1 MIKKSSG
8 STLNQLIADIKG
20 TKQHSRTRESSFPST
35 IPGYNSEHDISS
47 YDQDGDSTII
57 EQIEDNEGYG
67 YQSQG
72 LRKSQSFGDQKKG
85 LQLNFDNRRG
95 RNIMTFDMN
104 DAGLPVPTFHSK
116 KLSNAS
122 SSSTSPTDRRPSPA
136 AILMTPLPKFDE
148 ITQKNIKYTDRMSS
162 SSDLLN
168 TTKRGRISLAE
179 LSKKD
184 QNKSTK
190 RIAYHPATDEK
201 TNTSRRKISSYA
213 NSRNIS
219 DRYLRSLANWADKVE
234 AADKK
239 DDVDNGKNGET
250 EPVLNPV

>member
-1 MIKKSSG
+1 MNKKTPDN
-8 STLNQLIADIKG
+8 TLNKLIADIEG
-20 TKQHSRTRESSFPST
+20 SRQRSRTRESSIQSSMT
-35 IPGYNSEHDISS
+35 GYNSEHNISS
-47 YDQDGDSTII
+47 YAQDGDSTIEEEI
-57 EQIEDNEGYG
+57 QDNESYH
-67 YQSQG
+67 YQGQK

-95 RNIMTFDMN
+95 RNIMIFDVN

-116 KLSNAS
+116 KLSNT
-122 SSSTSPTDRRPSPA
+122 SSSTASPTDRRPSPA

-148 ITQKNIKYTDRMSS
+148 ITQKRINYTDRINN
-162 SSDLLN
+162 SSDSLN
-168 TTKRGRISLAE
+168 TTKRGRISLSE
-179 LSKKD
+179 LSKKE

-190 RIAYHPATDEK
+190 RIAYHPGTDEK
-201 TNTSRRKISSYA
+201 NNISRRKISSYT

-239 DDVDNGKNGET
+239 DDADNTKNDEA
-250 EPVLNPV
+250 EPTLNPV